1 MLVDLGALAVINREA
16 FEQALRN
23 AIIRCC
29 KDHDF
34 ADLINSKLQ
43 FIDYIYDDSGEKSL
57 QGISDEEL
65 RRVLGGDD
73 GFLRVEWYFS

>member
-1 MLVDLGALAVINREA
+1 LVDLGALAVINRET

-23 AIIRCC
+23 AIIQCC

-65 RRVLGGDD
+65 RCVLGGDD
-73 GFLRVEWYFS
+73 GFIRVEWYFS